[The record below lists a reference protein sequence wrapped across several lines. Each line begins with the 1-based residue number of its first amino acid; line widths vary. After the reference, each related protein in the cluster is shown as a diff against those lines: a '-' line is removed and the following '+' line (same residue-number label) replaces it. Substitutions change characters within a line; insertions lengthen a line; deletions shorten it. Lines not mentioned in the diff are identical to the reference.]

1 MKLHCWRDRIKDQMN
16 FFLVLNSFVN
26 SRNIFRLR
34 LSYDWE
40 QQVTIKWLNDFES
53 FVTGFCAGVKN
64 ISLKIVNLRW
74 KLMCIKQVIIKYR
87 ALNLSN
93 FMPLDFFVYC
103 IPITFMVKDFHSQT
117 LLIHL
122 KLYKNL
128 IFHIHV
134 YRCKEM
140 HFNKNQYSE

>member
-53 FVTGFCAGVKN
+53 FVTGFCARVKN
-64 ISLKIVNLRW
+64 CKLKMKI
-74 KLMCIKQVIIKYR
+74 
-87 ALNLSN
+87 
-93 FMPLDFFVYC
+93 DVYK
-103 IPITFMVKDFHSQT
+103 TGH
-117 LLIHL
+117 
-122 KLYKNL
+122 N
-128 IFHIHV
+128 
-134 YRCKEM
+134 
-140 HFNKNQYSE
+140 